1 MLCCLY
7 KRNPEQRD
15 VAVAFHELSYLSIIF
30 VDRKPSAAV
39 MSLAGKVAVVTG
51 ASKGIGKATA
61 LRLAKDGA
69 SVVINYSS
77 DASSAEELVK
87 TVGSDRAIAV
97 QANVG
102 KIPEIEK
109 LVKQT
114 VDKFGKIDILIAN
127 AAVAPNKDLEQ
138 TTEEDFDMT
147 MELNIK
153 GPYFLCQVS
162 TSINSP
168 GASSCHDADR
178 GLESCTSHGTRLPH
192 HPALHI
198 SLHQLRPHTK
208 LPLVR
213 DIQRRDRA
221 DASGHGQGCR
231 PQRHLCECR
240 FSRSDGHR
248 AVL

>member
-1 MLCCLY
+1 
-7 KRNPEQRD
+7 
-15 VAVAFHELSYLSIIF
+15 
-30 VDRKPSAAV
+30 

-77 DASSAEELVK
+77 DASSAKELVK
-87 TVGSDRAIAV
+87 TIGSDRALAV

-138 TTEEDFDMT
+138 TTEEDFDTT

-153 GPYFLCQVS
+153 GPYFLCQVRPP
-162 TSINSP
+162 IY
-168 GASSCHDADR
+168 SSCPV
-178 GLESCTSHGTRLPH
+178 LTRL
-192 HPALHI
+192 
-198 SLHQLRPHTK
+198 T
-208 LPLVR
+208 V
-213 DIQRRDRA
+213 
-221 DASGHGQGCR
+221 
-231 PQRHLCECR
+231 E
-240 FSRSDGHR
+240 
-248 AVL
+248 

>member
-1 MLCCLY
+1 
-7 KRNPEQRD
+7 
-15 VAVAFHELSYLSIIF
+15 
-30 VDRKPSAAV
+30 
-39 MSLAGKVAVVTG
+39 MSLAGKVAIVTG

-77 DASSAEELVK
+77 DARSAEELVK
-87 TVGSDRAIAV
+87 TIGSDRALAV

-109 LVKQT
+109 LMKQT

-127 AAVAPNKDLEQ
+127 AGVAPNKDLEQ

-147 MELNIK
+147 MELNVK

-162 TSINSP
+162 
-168 GASSCHDADR
+168 SSTYLPWRFVSLFYDADS
-178 GLESCTSHGTRLPH
+178 GIESRTSHGTWLPH

-198 SLHQLRPHTK
+198 SLHQLWSHTQ
-208 LPLVR
+208 LSLVR
-213 DIQRRDRA
+213 DVQRRDRA
-221 DASGHGQGCR
+221 DAPRHGQGCR
-231 PQRHLCECR
+231 SQRHLCECH
-240 FSRSDGHR
+240 FSWSDWN
-248 AVL
+248 

>member
-1 MLCCLY
+1 
-7 KRNPEQRD
+7 
-15 VAVAFHELSYLSIIF
+15 
-30 VDRKPSAAV
+30 

-153 GPYFLCQVS
+153 GPYFLCQKAVPHMAPGSHIILLS
-162 TSINSP
+162 TSLCINSGLTPNYLLYVTSKGAIEQMLRVMAKDVARKGICVNAVSP
-168 GASSCHDADR
+168 GPTGTELFYKGKSEQLINTIAKSSPFNRLGEPDEIADVMAF
-178 GLESCTSHGTRLPH
+178 LSSNESRW
-192 HPALHI
+192 
-198 SLHQLRPHTK
+198 
-208 LPLVR
+208 V
-213 DIQRRDRA
+213 
-221 DASGHGQGCR
+221 SGQNIRVNG
-231 PQRHLCECR
+231 
-240 FSRSDGHR
+240 
-248 AVL
+248 AAMV